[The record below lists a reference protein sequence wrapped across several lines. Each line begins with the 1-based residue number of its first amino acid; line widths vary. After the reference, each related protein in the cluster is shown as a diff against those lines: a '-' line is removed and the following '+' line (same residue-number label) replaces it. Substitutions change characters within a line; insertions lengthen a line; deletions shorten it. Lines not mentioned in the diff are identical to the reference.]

1 MKLVLNRG
9 NSHSEAASYKER
21 KRQN

>member
-1 MKLVLNRG
+1 VLNRG
-9 NSHSEAASYKER
+9 NSHSEVASYEEC